1 MSQDSDLSQ
10 SHITGD
16 NHTTLSGS
24 SVKNPESRKRKCLR
38 YQHQISP
45 PFLQSPSYSKPHSNL
60 AAIYLNYDF
69 NRLPLVADW
78 FFHYISSEWKIIC
91 FSHCILNI
99 LWILPI
105 FFSPP
110 PPSTYWK
117 VFPWSPM
124 ILHSNLDWSFIRI
137 AAQLSPWNLL
147 SLDSFLVTWLLSCII
162 LFLGVH
168 LQVNSFEINSKKQ
181 TLQVLACMLK
191 KKKENHHFHSN
202 LIVFTWYPS
211 FKVIFP

>member
-1 MSQDSDLSQ
+1 MCWGKKKTNQNSIYSYISQDSGLSQ
-10 SHITGD
+10 SHITCD

-24 SVKNPESRKRKCLR
+24 TVKNPESRKRKCLR

-105 FFSPP
+105 FFLLLLLLLIGRCFLE
-110 PPSTYWK
+110 
-117 VFPWSPM
+117 VPWFY
-124 ILHSNLDWSFIRI
+124 ILIWTD
-137 AAQLSPWNLL
+137 LL
-147 SLDSFLVTWLLSCII
+147 S
-162 LFLGVH
+162 
-168 LQVNSFEINSKKQ
+168 E
-181 TLQVLACMLK
+181 
-191 KKKENHHFHSN
+191 
-202 LIVFTWYPS
+202 
-211 FKVIFP
+211 